1 MSAELNARGIN
12 TLGEAANTTAF
23 EKNDRIN
30 LLVQDLYAQHR
41 SVLPMHP
48 WVLVYVLPR
57 EQKLGKLF
65 LPGSQQKVT
74 LEGIV
79 LSTWAQWTEER
90 GFRENGV
97 EKTRIVVHKSELS
110 IGDHVLFPHWSGL
123 PIPGMDETKFRVV
136 KELGWSKNEEGGI
149 YGLVEYSEPD
159 TSTNAKLRELL
170 ADALPTAELAA
181 WDPRFIRVTA
191 YPSPSEL
198 AEESQALVGLV
209 AAKLEEQFLL
219 VDRTRAGATLS
230 ALHGKT

>member
-149 YGLVEYSEPD
+149 YGVVEYSEPD
-159 TSTNAKLRELL
+159 TSANAKLRELL
-170 ADALPTAELAA
+170 ADGLLYCTKSPGTPGVGELP
-181 WDPRFIRVTA
+181 
-191 YPSPSEL
+191 
-198 AEESQALVGLV
+198 GLI
-209 AAKLEEQFLL
+209 AAKIEEQFLL
-219 VDRTRAGATLS
+219 VDRTRAGVTLS